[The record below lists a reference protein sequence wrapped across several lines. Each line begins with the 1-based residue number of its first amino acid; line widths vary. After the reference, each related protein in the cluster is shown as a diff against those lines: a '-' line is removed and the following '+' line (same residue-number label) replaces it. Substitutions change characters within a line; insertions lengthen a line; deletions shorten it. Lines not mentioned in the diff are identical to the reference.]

1 MADGNRS
8 ATTNAATSSSTVRF
22 NVGGTP
28 FEVSRSLLSTHD
40 MLKTTALGRMISD
53 MWQHDPDAII
63 FIDRDGEIFRHVLQ
77 YLRYGHVNLPLSIS
91 KSAFLQDMDFFGISM
106 PVGSSITDNDTFVD
120 DSMANLQAASRLISL
135 GQECHAKAGELMA
148 ERECLIVAYECF
160 KEYVRTGSLSV
171 TITDKE
177 INPMATN
184 VCFRR
189 DIQLFNKCLAKYGLC
204 QVEAMKS
211 FSFETR
217 AYSHVTFTLRE
228 IALPVTNGP

>member
-1 MADGNRS
+1 MSDDRRS
-8 ATTNAATSSSTVRF
+8 ATNNPSSPTVRF

-28 FEVSRSLLSTHD
+28 FEVSRSLLSTNNN

-63 FIDRDGEIFRHVLQ
+63 FIDRDGENFRHVLQ
-77 YLRYGHVNLPLSIS
+77 YLRYGRVTLPLSIS
-91 KSAFLQDMDFFGISM
+91 KSAFLQDMDFFGIAIA
-106 PVGSSITDNDTFVD
+106 PPGSVTDNDHIVD
-120 DSMANLQAASRLISL
+120 DSLANLQAARRLIAL

-148 ERECLIVAYECF
+148 ERECIIVAYECF

-171 TITDKE
+171 TIKEKE

-189 DIQLFNKCLAKYGLC
+189 DVQLFNKCLAKYGLC
-204 QVEAMKS
+204 QVEAIKS
-211 FSFETR
+211 FSFETN
-217 AYSHVTFTLRE
+217 AYSHVTSTLRE
-228 IALPVTNGP
+228 ITVPMTSNGP

>member
-1 MADGNRS
+1 MADDNR
-8 ATTNAATSSSTVRF
+8 TTNPATVRF

-28 FEVSRSLLSTHD
+28 FEVSRSLLSAH

-53 MWQHDPDAII
+53 MWQQDPDVVI
-63 FIDRDGEIFRHVLQ
+63 FIDRDGENFRHVLQ
-77 YLRYGHVNLPLSIS
+77 YLRNGHVSLPLSIS
-91 KSAFLQDMDFFGISM
+91 KSAFLQDMDFYGISM
-106 PVGSSITDNDTFVD
+106 PVGSITDDTVD
-120 DSMANLQAASRLISL
+120 DSKANYQAARRLITL
-135 GQECHAKAGELMA
+135 GQECNAKAGELMA
-148 ERECLIVAYECF
+148 ERECLLVAYECF

-171 TITDKE
+171 TIKDPE

-189 DIQLFNKCLAKYGLC
+189 DVQLFNKCLAKYGLC

-217 AYSHVTFTLRE
+217 AYSYVTFTLRE
-228 IALPVTNGP
+228 IALPMTNGP